1 MNKDF
6 LWVEKYRP
14 QTIDECILPQS
25 LKETFG
31 EFLKNG
37 DMTNLLLSGSAGT
50 GKTTVAKA
58 LCAELGYTTLLIN
71 GSLDRN
77 IDTLRN
83 DISTFA
89 STVSFDGGKK
99 CVILDEAD
107 YLNPQSFQPALRGF
121 IEHFSKNVRFIL
133 TCNFKDKIIEPI
145 HSRTTYIDFRTGAD
159 DKPVL
164 MGEFMNRIINILGTE
179 GIRIDSKP
187 AIAELVKRHYPDM
200 RRTLNELQRY
210 AAGGTIDKGILVR
223 GGEVNV
229 EGLMG
234 FLKEKDFGKT
244 RQWVVDNIDI
254 DPVHIYRHIYDSMHK
269 YLAPQSVPQVV
280 LLIADYQ
287 YKQAFVQDAEINLVA
302 FLTEV
307 MVEVEWKS

>member
-14 QTIDECILPQS
+14 KKIDECILSDS
-25 LKETFG
+25 LKDTFR
-31 EFLKNG
+31 EFLLNG
-37 DMTNLLLSGSAGT
+37 DMPNLLLSGSAGT

-58 LCAELGYTTLLIN
+58 LCEELGYTTLVIN

-145 HSRTTYIDFRTGAD
+145 HSRTTYIDFRIGN
-159 DKPVL
+159 KELPGL
-164 MGEFMNRIINILGTE
+164 MGDFMNRTINILGEE
-179 GIRIDSKP
+179 GVTIESKP
-187 AIAELVKRHYPDM
+187 ALAELIKRHFPDM

-210 AAGGTIDKGILVR
+210 CAGGTVDTGILARV
-223 GGEVNV
+223 GQADLDS
-229 EGLMG
+229 LMTM
-234 FLKEKDFGKT
+234 LKDKDFSGM
-244 RQWVVDNIDI
+244 RQWVVDNIDT
-254 DPVHIYRHIYDSMHK
+254 DPIAIYRQMYDQMHQ
-269 YLAPQSVPQVV
+269 YLQPQSIPQVV

-307 MVEVEWKS
+307 MVEVEWK